1 MISNEKNDTIVL
13 PVSLGEAIDKLTIL
27 DIKLDNIKDNRR
39 KDVEIEYNLL
49 YKKLKEFIEKYKD
62 LYNSMKKVNML
73 IWDMMDKL
81 RDAELRDDIYL
92 KICKD
97 CIEYNDI
104 RFRIK
109 NKINYVS
116 KSDLKEQKG
125 YKINRLLIE
134 IPDIYQDLQH
144 FIIPIKYYSFF
155 YDEIYIV
162 YNGESNI
169 IKEHFEYDP
178 TIIPLNIINSSENS
192 TSLNYISLPAKED
205 IKRTII
211 FTDKIYEKNDIY
223 KIFELNEEK
232 INQIL

>member
-1 MISNEKNDTIVL
+1 MTTNENFDAIYL

-27 DIKLDNIKDNRR
+27 DIKLDNIKDERR
-39 KDVEIEYNLL
+39 TDVEIEYNLL
-49 YKKLKEFIEKYKD
+49 YEKLKNFIEKYKD
-62 LYNSMKKVNML
+62 LYNSMKKVNKL

-81 RDAELRDDIYL
+81 RDADDLLDDIYL

-116 KSDLKEQKG
+116 KSSLKEQKS

-134 IPDIYQDLQH
+134 IVDIEQDLQH

-155 YDEIYIV
+155 YDEIIIV
-162 YNGESNI
+162 YNGDTNI
-169 IKEHFEYDP
+169 IKKYFDYDP
-178 TIIPLNIINSSENS
+178 TI
-192 TSLNYISLPAKED
+192 
-205 IKRTII
+205 
-211 FTDKIYEKNDIY
+211 KIYSINTILTPPLLGMDSNLHWYKKTIKISNQLITENDIY
-223 KIFELNEEK
+223 NIFELSQTQ

>member
-155 YDEIYIV
+155 MMKFI
-162 YNGESNI
+162 
-169 IKEHFEYDP
+169 
-178 TIIPLNIINSSENS
+178 
-192 TSLNYISLPAKED
+192 
-205 IKRTII
+205 
-211 FTDKIYEKNDIY
+211 
-223 KIFELNEEK
+223 
-232 INQIL
+232 